1 MATFPAIKPS
11 SRSFNP
17 GDYPTQ
23 RYRTM
28 SGATWKRNFGSTR
41 VGMALNLEFLNIPD
55 EKTAAIL
62 QHYNGEGGTIN
73 RFPVPGE
80 IWAGMSTALEGL
92 ANVPAN
98 VQWAYAEPPDVESV
112 FIGISKVRVKLVG
125 EAAYG

>member
-1 MATFPAIKPS
+1 MAYFPAIKPS
-11 SRSFNP
+11 SRSFNS
-17 GDYPTQ
+17 GDYPTK

-41 VGMALNLEFLNIPD
+41 VGMELNLEFLNIPD

-62 QHYNGEGGTIN
+62 QHYNGEGGTLRN
-73 RFPVPGE
+73 FRVPAE
-80 IWAGMSTALEGL
+80 IWAGMSTELMGL
-92 ANVPAN
+92 AVLPFNVN
-98 VQWAYAEPPDVESV
+98 WAYAEPPDVESV

>member
-41 VGMALNLEFLNIPD
+41 VGMELNLEFLNISD
-55 EKTAAIL
+55 SKTVAIL
-62 QHYNGEGGTIN
+62 QHYNGEGGTLK
-73 RFPVPGE
+73 RFAVPQQL
-80 IWAGMSTALEGL
+80 WAGMSPELKEL

-98 VQWAYAEPPDVESV
+98 VLWAYAEPPDVESV
-112 FIGISKVRVKLVG
+112 FIGINKVRVKLVG